1 MMRRL
6 KRREFLKMAG
16 IGGGALMASNFTGL
30 VPNAWAQGKV
40 LHYASGSSG
49 TTKAIMDAF
58 TKKTGIP
65 AQFWRSGAMKVIQK
79 FEAEVEAKRMM
90 TNLVSVANVG
100 AALRWAEKGYM
111 EPYDSPV
118 ASHFDDRYKIGNSFI
133 VQKLMTAVIVYNTD
147 MVKESDAP
155 KHWSDVLD
163 PKYKNMMVMHDAR
176 YSGSATHFIYGMTK
190 LLGKGF
196 ISQLA
201 KNNVML
207 KRGGG
212 ATMNTIVAGERP
224 IGIGVPEYHFF
235 KQAKKGAP
243 VRAIYPE
250 EGTTALNFYLGI
262 PKGAPDMDAAKKA
275 FDFSLSKKMQQMW
288 QDKFGI
294 PVARDDMPPFNDKF
308 RKWGLKPFKELNTFA
323 STLEDFIE
331 EARIEKAL
339 KKEYQ
344 MISG

>member
-1 MMRRL
+1 MLKL
-6 KRREFLKMAG
+6 KRRDFLKLAG
-16 IGGGALMASNFTGL
+16 IGGGALMAPGLAGL

-58 TKKTGIP
+58 TKQTGIP

-79 FEAEVEAKRMM
+79 FEAEVEAKKIM

-100 AALRWAEKGYM
+100 AAIRWSKNGWM

-118 ASHFDDRYKIGNSFI
+118 AGHFADRYKIENHMI
-133 VQKLMTAVIVYNTD
+133 VQKLMTAVIVYNTKL
-147 MVKESDAP
+147 VKESDAP

-163 PKYKNMMVMHDAR
+163 PKYKDMMVMHDAR
-176 YSGSATHFIYGMTK
+176 YSGSATHFIYGMKK
-190 LLGKGF
+190 LLGKDF
-196 ISQLA
+196 IPDLA

-235 KQAKKGAP
+235 NQAKKGAP

-275 FDFSLSKKMQQMW
+275 FDFSLSREMQQLW
-288 QDKFGI
+288 QDKYGI
-294 PVARDDMPPFNDKF
+294 PVARGDMPPFNDDF

-323 STLEDFIE
+323 STLDDFME
-331 EARIEKAL
+331 EAATEKEL

-344 MISG
+344 LISG